1 MRVAITGG
9 TGFVGRHL
17 ADRLGPADTVVIS
30 RRTGVA
36 IDDVDALTEAFRGC
50 DAVAHCAGINREIGG
65 QTFRRVHVE
74 GTVAVLEAARR
85 AGVHRI
91 VLLSF
96 LRARPGT
103 RSGYHQTKWEA
114 EELVRASGLEF
125 TVLKSG
131 MIYGSGDHMVDHV
144 TRAVRTFP
152 VFATVG
158 FHERRA
164 RPLPIADAV
173 DVLVAAL
180 EGRMPHHTVALMG
193 AEELELGAAV
203 RRIAKVAGGHPLYIP
218 APVWAIRALA
228 QVTEWLMVTPLVAK
242 AQAMM
247 LAEGVTEAAPPAPE
261 PPPELRPSRPFSEDS
276 IREAMPDGGFG
287 LRDLRVVHRII
298 EHRRPAS

>member
-1 MRVAITGG
+1 
-9 TGFVGRHL
+9 
-17 ADRLGPADTVVIS
+17 
-30 RRTGVA
+30 
-36 IDDVDALTEAFRGC
+36 
-50 DAVAHCAGINREIGG
+50 
-65 QTFRRVHVE
+65 
-74 GTVAVLEAARR
+74 
-85 AGVHRI
+85 
-91 VLLSF
+91 
-96 LRARPGT
+96 
-103 RSGYHQTKWEA
+103 
-114 EELVRASGLEF
+114 
-125 TVLKSG
+125 
-131 MIYGSGDHMVDHV
+131 MVDHV

-158 FHERRA
+158 FRERRA

-180 EGRMPHHTVALMG
+180 EGRMPHRTVALMG

-203 RRIAKVAGGHPLYIP
+203 RRIARVAGGHPLYIP

-261 PPPELRPSRPFSEDS
+261 PPLGLRPSRPFSEDS
-276 IREAMPDGGFG
+276 IREAIPTGGFG

-298 EHRRPAS
+298 EHRRAAS